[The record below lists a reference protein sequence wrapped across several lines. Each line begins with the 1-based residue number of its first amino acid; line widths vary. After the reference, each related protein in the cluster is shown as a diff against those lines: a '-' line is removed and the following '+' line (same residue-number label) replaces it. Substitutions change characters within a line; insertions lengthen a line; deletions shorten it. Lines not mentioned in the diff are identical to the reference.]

1 MFQGLTLRMMLNSLF
16 PLNIKIMTYTEEYT
30 INALIFAL
38 LFSFF
43 LLAIVIYKFIMAS
56 QREKKLITELDE
68 TNVKLRDTLN
78 ELTEA
83 SDSSQGLQPSSK
95 SPGPDSEFSPDKE
108 KDVKYIKKMIH
119 NIGCQLEINKED
131 NSMSFKYQGE
141 QFFLEYNGVYLRI
154 WDPGW
159 LRVPFEHPAFRDSLK
174 AVNETNFGFGPTVV
188 FTTPDTSGSVTIHS
202 RHDIYYPRF
211 ADNDPDFLRHT
222 LNLFFETKQ
231 NFGNLLK
238 EINEKGINLPNPSL
252 MNPLIP
258 SDN

>member
-1 MFQGLTLRMMLNSLF
+1 
-16 PLNIKIMTYTEEYT
+16 MTYTEEYT

-43 LLAIVIYKFIMAS
+43 LMAIVIYKFIMAS
-56 QREKKLITELDE
+56 RREKKLITELDE

-95 SPGPDSEFSPDKE
+95 SPGPDSEFSPDRE
-108 KDVKYIKKMIH
+108 KDVKYIKMMIH

-174 AVNETNFGFGPTVV
+174 AVNESNFGFGPTVV
-188 FTTPDTSGSVTIHS
+188 FTTPDTSVSITIHS
-202 RHDIYYPRF
+202 RHDI
-211 ADNDPDFLRHT
+211 D
-222 LNLFFETKQ
+222 
-231 NFGNLLK
+231 
-238 EINEKGINLPNPSL
+238 
-252 MNPLIP
+252 
-258 SDN
+258 